1 MFMTATGWLGWPPD
15 VALDTDIHLIALA
28 LEGKIDFLKKTN
40 PWGSKDDD
48 DEAALLAAQEPDPAG
63 AQKALL
69 TWVKRQQARKAREGS
84 KAARRKRKTDG

>member
-1 MFMTATGWLGWPPD
+1 MTATGWLGWSPE

-40 PWGSKDDD
+40 PWGSPDDD

-63 AQKALL
+63 AQKALV
-69 TWVKRQQARKAREGS
+69 TWVKRQQARKAREG
-84 KAARRKRKTDG
+84 RKRQKGKPNG